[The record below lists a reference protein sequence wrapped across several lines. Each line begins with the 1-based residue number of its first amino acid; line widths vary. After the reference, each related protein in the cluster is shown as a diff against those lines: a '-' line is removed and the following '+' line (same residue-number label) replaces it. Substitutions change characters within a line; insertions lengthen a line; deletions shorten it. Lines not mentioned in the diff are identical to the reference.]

1 VKKGSKRY
9 LRVVVKAIMALLRT
23 KRDIEKEKLEK
34 RNSVVADL
42 DEGLKLYI
50 EICKAWLIKAIK
62 QPLISL
68 IKEANDL
75 SLDFLA
81 SA

>member
-1 VKKGSKRY
+1 
-9 LRVVVKAIMALLRT
+9 MAWLRT
-23 KRDIEKEKLEK
+23 KRDLENEKLKK

-68 IKEANDL
+68 IKEANEL
-75 SLDFLA
+75 NLDFLA
-81 SA
+81 SQ